1 MTFGLDR
8 ASDLF
13 GFDIGTV
20 EIDSLND
27 LMEFIDT
34 NGKVIIYPAGVHD
47 NRSDENIPTIMIYD
61 TYVES

>member
-13 GFDIGTV
+13 GFDISTI